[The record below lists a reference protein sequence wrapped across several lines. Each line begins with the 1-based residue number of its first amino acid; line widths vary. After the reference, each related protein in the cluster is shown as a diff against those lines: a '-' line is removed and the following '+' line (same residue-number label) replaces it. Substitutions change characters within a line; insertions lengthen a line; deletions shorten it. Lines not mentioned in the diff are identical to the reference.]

1 MNKTVK
7 LLVASI
13 VAIAANSAMAESGNW
28 YIGAG
33 AGMSSYKDWLSQ
45 EDITAFKNEFR
56 VVDLGF
62 VNFDGAESSD
72 SEDKASGF
80 KLFGGYAFN
89 ENIAV
94 ELSYIDMGEVDANSS
109 SSGTFFDSAGNPTV
123 GDLFATAKASVDAFT
138 LDANLSYP
146 IASFAALFVKAGVY
160 TADAELELSA
170 GGSVSAGSVNDSRT
184 ESSTGLHYGIGA
196 NFKVTDAVG
205 LRAEWERLDN
215 VEVDRLDN
223 VGAGDGESDVD
234 LISAALIY
242 TF

>member
-94 ELSYIDMGEVDANSS
+94 ELSYIDMGEIDANSS
-109 SSGTFFDSAGNPTV
+109 SSGTFFDSAGNPV
-123 GDLFATAKASVDAFT
+123 DGDLFATAKASVDAFT

-160 TADAELELSA
+160 TADADLKS
-170 GGSVSAGSVNDSRT
+170 SAGSSFSTESINESRT
-184 ESSTGLHYGIGA
+184 DSSSGLHFGIGA
-196 NFKVTDAVG
+196 NFWVTDAIG

-215 VEVDRLDN
+215 VEAD
-223 VGAGDGESDVD
+223 GGESDVD

>member
-45 EDITAFKNEFR
+45 EDITAFKNEFGAS
-56 VVDLGF
+56 LGF

-72 SEDKASGF
+72 SEDQASGF

-160 TADAELELSA
+160 TADADLKS
-170 GGSVSAGSVNDSRT
+170 SAGSSFSTQSINESRT
-184 ESSTGLHYGIGA
+184 DSSSGLHFGIGA
-196 NFKVTDAVG
+196 NFRVTDAIG

-234 LISAALIY
+234 LISASLIY

>member
-13 VAIAANSAMAESGNW
+13 VAIAANPAIAGPGSW
-28 YIGAG
+28 YIGVG
-33 AGMSSYKDWLSQ
+33 AGMSSYKDWESQ
-45 EDITAFKNEFR
+45 WVPQGDITAFKNEFR
-56 VVDLGF
+56 TTGLGF

-109 SSGTFFDSAGNPTV
+109 SSGTFFDAADNPV
-123 GDLFATAKASVDAFT
+123 EGDLFATAKASVTAFT

-146 IASFAALFVKAGVY
+146 VASFAALFVKAGVY
-160 TADAELELSA
+160 NADAELELSA
-170 GGSVSAGSVNDSRT
+170 GGSISPESINESRT

-196 NFKVTDAVG
+196 NFRVTDAIG

-215 VEVDRLDN
+215 VEFN
-223 VGAGDGESDVD
+223 GGESDVD

-242 TF
+242 SF

>member
-13 VAIAANSAMAESGNW
+13 VAIAANSAIAGPGNW

-45 EDITAFKNEFR
+45 EDITAFKNDFR
-56 VVDLGF
+56 TNDLGF
-62 VNFDGAESSD
+62 VNFDGSESAE
-72 SEDKASGF
+72 SEDKASAF
-80 KLFGGYAFN
+80 KLFGGYSFN
-89 ENIAV
+89 EYIAV

-109 SSGTFFDSAGNPTV
+109 SSGTFFDSAGNPIAV
-123 GDLFATAKASVDAFT
+123 DGELFASARASVDAFT

-160 TADAELELSA
+160 TADADLES
-170 GGSVSAGSVNDSRT
+170 SAGSSFST
-184 ESSTGLHYGIGA
+184 ESINESGTDSSTGLHFGIGA
-196 NFKVTDAVG
+196 NFWVTDAIG

-215 VEVDRLDN
+215 VEAD
-223 VGAGDGESDVD
+223 GGESDVD
-234 LISAALIY
+234 LVSAALIY
-242 TF
+242 SF

>member
-13 VAIAANSAMAESGNW
+13 VAIAANSAMAGPGNW

-45 EDITAFKNEFR
+45 EDITAFKNEFGAS
-56 VVDLGF
+56 LGI
-62 VNFDGAESSD
+62 VNFSGSESAE
-72 SEDKASGF
+72 SEDKATGF
-80 KLFGGYAFN
+80 KLFGGYSFN
-89 ENIAV
+89 EYIAV
-94 ELSYIDMGEVDANSS
+94 ELSYIDMGEVDANSN
-109 SSGTFFDSAGNPTV
+109 SSGTFFDSADNPV
-123 GDLFATAKASVDAFT
+123 DGDLFASAKASVDAFT

-146 IASFAALFVKAGVY
+146 VASFAALFVKAGVY
-160 TADAELELSA
+160 TADADLKS
-170 GGSVSAGSVNDSRT
+170 SAGSSFSTQSINESRT
-184 ESSTGLHYGIGA
+184 DSSTGLHVGIGA
-196 NFKVTDAVG
+196 NFWVTDAIG

-215 VEVDRLDN
+215 VEAD
-223 VGAGDGESDVD
+223 GGESDVD

>member
-1 MNKTVK
+1 MNKTLK
-7 LLVASI
+7 LLVVSI
-13 VAIAANSAMAESGNW
+13 VAIAANSAIAGSGNW

-45 EDITAFKNEFR
+45 EDITAYKNEFR
-56 VVDLGF
+56 AGLGL
-62 VNFDGAESSD
+62 VNFSGSESAD
-72 SEDKASGF
+72 SEDKATGF

-89 ENIAV
+89 EYIAV

-109 SSGTFFDSAGNPTV
+109 SSGTFFDSADNPV
-123 GDLFATAKASVDAFT
+123 DGDLFASAKASVDAFT

-160 TADAELELSA
+160 AADADLKS
-170 GGSVSAGSVNDSRT
+170 SAGSSFSTESINESRT
-184 ESSTGLHYGIGA
+184 DSSSGLHFGIGA
-196 NFKVTDAVG
+196 NFRVTDAIG

-215 VEVDRLDN
+215 VEAD
-223 VGAGDGESDVD
+223 GGESDVD